1 MRVWAVIT
9 FIQQVI
15 STKAEGKVIYQ
26 FARLHKSNDWSSPD
40 KKFGWEH
47 FEAKKF
53 LCKKF
58 FWVKHFLV
66 KKYDWVENALIKN
79 VWKQKKWKT
88 QKLCLI
94 ICSSLNLY
102 HQCTVINSKSE
113 FYLWIFTK
121 RWYLTYIINMVYKT
135 KIYFNRWIPECCNS

>member
-15 STKAEGKVIYQ
+15 STKAEGKVICQ

-79 VWKQKKWKT
+79 VWKTKKVKNTEVMSNNLFIFKSLSSMYCDKLKIWVLPLNFYQKVISDLYYQHGIQNKNIF
-88 QKLCLI
+88 Q
-94 ICSSLNLY
+94 SLN
-102 HQCTVINSKSE
+102 T
-113 FYLWIFTK
+113 
-121 RWYLTYIINMVYKT
+121 RM
-135 KIYFNRWIPECCNS
+135 